1 MLKKILGVLFAILA
15 VLTFAG
21 IALAVHPLITDDTG
35 TQGQGKFQ
43 LETNYEYDHDS
54 ADGVMTNVHQLQTT
68 LSYGV
73 IDTVDVVANF
83 PVLFA
88 KTKELGETFTT
99 NGLSDLT
106 FEVKWRFFEK
116 DGLSFAVKPGI
127 IVPSGD
133 DERGLGAGEVG
144 FQSYFIS
151 TYELKPWTFHFNAG
165 YIRNENSLDERRD
178 VWHVSLATELELC
191 KWAKAIVNIGAE
203 GNPDKASDT
212 PPTFIIGG
220 FIFPILENLD
230 LDIGVKGGLTE
241 PEVDYALLA
250 GLTLRF

>member
-1 MLKKILGVLFAILA
+1 MLKKILGVLFAVLA

-21 IALAVHPLITDDTG
+21 ISLAVHPLITDDTG

-54 ADGVMTNVHQLQTT
+54 ADGVMVNVHQLQTT

-83 PVLFA
+83 PVLFT
-88 KTKELGETFTT
+88 KTKVRGETFTD
-99 NGLSDLT
+99 NGLSDLA
-106 FEVKWRFFEK
+106 FDVKWRFFEK
-116 DGLSFAVKPGI
+116 DGLSFALKPGI
-127 IVPSGD
+127 TVPSGD

-144 FQSYFIS
+144 YHLWLIS
-151 TYELKPWTFHFNAG
+151 TFELEPWKFHFNAG
-165 YIRNENSLDERRD
+165 YIRNENNLDERTD
-178 VWHVSLATELELC
+178 LWHVSLATEVQLC
-191 KWAKAIVNIGAE
+191 KWARAVVNIGAE

-250 GLTLRF
+250 GLTFRF